1 MAGSGL
7 NEMRYVIPT
16 EWDYVSIGD
25 YISSSSEKNKQEN
38 DFEVYTISNI
48 YGFIKSDEFFDKRV
62 YSRDLSNYKIVRK
75 GYFAYNPYRINVGS
89 LGLYEE
95 DEPGLVSPA
104 YTVFFVDENAS
115 LSPEFLFLLL
125 KSNLYRN
132 EIVRYA
138 MSVGS
143 IRRVLA
149 FKDLVAFKIPLPPL
163 PEQRAIAHVLSTV
176 RQAIETTEGVIAAT
190 RELKRSMMKHL
201 FTYGTVPVHEA
212 DQVPLKETEIG
223 EIPEAWEVLKLGDL
237 VTKKIT
243 DGTHQTPTYTNE
255 GIPFI
260 TAKDINEG
268 FIDFSDSK
276 YISLEEHEVLTRRV
290 KPERGDILL
299 SKVGTLGNVAQVDT
313 DISFSIFVQ
322 LALIKPDSKTV
333 VPSFLKYALLSKK
346 VQSEIIRTSS
356 QSTMKYIGVG
366 KIAKL
371 SIPKPLIEEQERIRY
386 ILEII
391 DNKISSELHQKA
403 SLEELFNSLL
413 HYLMTG
419 KIKVNL

>member
-1 MAGSGL
+1 
-7 NEMRYVIPT
+7 
-16 EWDYVSIGD
+16 
-25 YISSSSEKNKQEN
+25 
-38 DFEVYTISNI
+38 
-48 YGFIKSDEFFDKRV
+48 
-62 YSRDLSNYKIVRK
+62 
-75 GYFAYNPYRINVGS
+75 
-89 LGLYEE
+89 
-95 DEPGLVSPA
+95 
-104 YTVFFVDENAS
+104 
-115 LSPEFLFLLL
+115 
-125 KSNLYRN
+125 
-132 EIVRYA
+132 
-138 MSVGS
+138 
-143 IRRVLA
+143 
-149 FKDLVAFKIPLPPL
+149 
-163 PEQRAIAHVLSTV
+163 VLSTV